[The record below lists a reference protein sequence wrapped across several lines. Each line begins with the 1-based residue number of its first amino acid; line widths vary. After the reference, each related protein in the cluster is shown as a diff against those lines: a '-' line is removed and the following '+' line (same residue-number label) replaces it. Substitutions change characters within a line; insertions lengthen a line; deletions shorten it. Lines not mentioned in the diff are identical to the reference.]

1 MQKEIGQKIKALR
14 SAKGFT
20 LKDVSE
26 KTDLSMGFLSMLEN
40 GRTTIALMTL
50 KKIADALDENI
61 STLITGADI
70 QESTSRHT
78 FCRSHN
84 RKIRSLNGEY
94 IYYSLGDENKEFV
107 MDPMLVELLPSQK
120 MEEIIQFK
128 HSGEEITY
136 VLEGVLSFYLD
147 GQEHVLYP
155 GDSYHGFGDI
165 PHNFVNMTNK
175 VVKVLYILTP
185 PMWQNNQRI
194 VPEIQEGIEVNRV
207 D

>member
-14 SAKGFT
+14 LAKGLT

-26 KTDLSMGFLSMLEN
+26 QTDLSVGFLSMLEN
-40 GRTTIALMTL
+40 GRTTTALMTL
-50 KKIADALDENI
+50 KRIADALNENI
-61 STLITGADI
+61 STFFTGDDM
-70 QESTSRHT
+70 QESTNRHV
-78 FCRSHN
+78 FCRSYN

-94 IYYSLGDENKEFV
+94 IYYSLGNENKEFL
-107 MDPMLVELLPSQK
+107 MDPMLVELLPGQK
-120 MEEIIQFK
+120 EEDVIQFK

-136 VLEGVLSFYLD
+136 VLEGVLTFYLD

-155 GDSYHGFGDI
+155 GDSYHGFGDV
-165 PHNFVNMTNK
+165 PHNFVNLSNK

-185 PMWQNNQRI
+185 PIWQNNQL
-194 VPEIQEGIEVNRV
+194 VAPETQDGVEV